1 MLEKIKKVYQG
12 FVLAL
17 TCFLFIVTIYVL
29 IAGTNAIKKGEMM
42 SIFGYTYSVVP
53 TNSMEPEINVG
64 DSVIGHK
71 VKYSSLEIGDDIIYH
86 YVTEDYDIF
95 VVHRIIRYDEGKGFK
110 TQGIN
115 NQFED
120 EGYVTEDNFIAK
132 VVWHGSLANI
142 GQVVLKHRG
151 TLFLVLI
158 GILLL
163 ISANGVFDIIKT
175 LDEKKKLTLEEE
187 KEKEKIDWENK
198 LREEV
203 LAELEKEKNEKNDE

>member
-1 MLEKIKKVYQG
+1 MIGKIKKIYQA
-12 FVLAL
+12 FVLVL

-29 IAGTNAIKKGEMM
+29 IAGTNAMKKGDMM

-71 VKYSSLEIGDDIIYH
+71 VKYSSLEIGQDIIYH
-86 YVTEDYDIF
+86 YVTDEYDIF

-120 EGYVTEDNFIAK
+120 EGYVTEDNFIAR

-203 LAELEKEKNEKNDE
+203 LAELENEKNNQNE

>member
-1 MLEKIKKVYQG
+1 
-12 FVLAL
+12 
-17 TCFLFIVTIYVL
+17 
-29 IAGTNAIKKGEMM
+29 M

-71 VKYSSLEIGDDIIYH
+71 VKYSSLDIGQDIIYH
-86 YVTEDYDIF
+86 YVTDDYDIF

-115 NQFED
+115 NNFED
-120 EGYVTEDNFIAK
+120 EGYVTEDNFIAR

-175 LDEKKKLTLEEE
+175 LDDKKKLSLEEE

-203 LAELEKEKNEKNDE
+203 LAELENEKNKQNE

>member
-1 MLEKIKKVYQG
+1 MLEKIKKIYQG
-12 FVLAL
+12 LVLAL

-29 IAGTNAIKKGEMM
+29 IAGTNAIKKGDMM

-71 VKYSSLEIGDDIIYH
+71 VKYDSLEIGDDIIYH
-86 YVTEDYDIF
+86 LVTDEVDIF
-95 VVHRIIRYDEGKGFK
+95 VVHRIINYEEGLGFQTK
-110 TQGIN
+110 GIN
-115 NQFED
+115 NSYVD
-120 EGYVTEDNFIAK
+120 EGYVTEDNFIAE
-132 VVWHGSLANI
+132 VVWHGNLANI
-142 GQVVLKHRG
+142 GTIVLEHRG

-203 LAELEKEKNEKNDE
+203 LAELENEKNNQNE

>member
-1 MLEKIKKVYQG
+1 MLEKIKKIYQIV
-12 FVLAL
+12 VLAL

-29 IAGTNAIKKGEMM
+29 IAGSMAIKNGDMM
-42 SIFGYTYSVVP
+42 SVFGYTYSVVP

-71 VKYSSLEIGDDIIYH
+71 VKYDSLEIGDDIIYH
-86 YVTEDYDIF
+86 YVTDEYDIF

-110 TQGIN
+110 TKGIN
-115 NQFED
+115 NQLED
-120 EGYVTEDNFIAK
+120 EGYVTEDNFIAE

-203 LAELEKEKNEKNDE
+203 LAELEQEKNNQNE

>member
-1 MLEKIKKVYQG
+1 MLEKIKKIYQIA
-12 FVLAL
+12 VLAL

-29 IAGTNAIKKGEMM
+29 IAGSMAIKNGDMM

-71 VKYSSLEIGDDIIYH
+71 VKYDSLEIGDDIIYH
-86 YVTEDYDIF
+86 LVTDEVDIF
-95 VVHRIIRYDEGKGFK
+95 VVHRIINYEEGLGFQTK
-110 TQGIN
+110 GIN
-115 NQFED
+115 NSYVD
-120 EGYVTEDNFIAK
+120 EGYVTEDNFIAR
-132 VVWHGSLANI
+132 VVWHGNLANI
-142 GQVVLKHRG
+142 GTIVLEHRG

-203 LAELEKEKNEKNDE
+203 LAELENEKNNQNE

>member
-1 MLEKIKKVYQG
+1 MIGKIKKIYQA
-12 FVLAL
+12 FVLVL

-29 IAGTNAIKKGEMM
+29 IAGTNAMKKGDMM

-71 VKYSSLEIGDDIIYH
+71 VKYSSLEIGQDIIYH
-86 YVTEDYDIF
+86 YVTDEYDIF

-120 EGYVTEDNFIAK
+120 EGYVTEDNFIAR

-163 ISANGVFDIIKT
+163 ISANGIFDIIKT

-203 LAELEKEKNEKNDE
+203 LAELENEKNNQNE

>member
-1 MLEKIKKVYQG
+1 MIGKIKKIYQA

-29 IAGTNAIKKGEMM
+29 IAGTNAIKKGDMM

-71 VKYSSLEIGDDIIYH
+71 VKYSSLDIGQDIIYH
-86 YVTEDYDIF
+86 YVTDDYDIF
-95 VVHRIIRYDEGKGFK
+95 VVHRIIRYDEGLGFK

-115 NQFED
+115 NNFED
-120 EGYVTEDNFIAK
+120 ECYVTEDNFIAR

-142 GQVVLKHRG
+142 GTIVLEHRG

-203 LAELEKEKNEKNDE
+203 LAELENEKNNQNE

>member
-1 MLEKIKKVYQG
+1 MIGKIKKIYLA

-29 IAGTNAIKKGEMM
+29 IAGTNAMKNGDMM

-71 VKYSSLEIGDDIIYH
+71 VKYSSLEIGQDIIYH
-86 YVTEDYDIF
+86 LVTDEVDIF
-95 VVHRIIRYDEGKGFK
+95 VVHRIIRYEEGFGFK

-115 NQFED
+115 NSYDD
-120 EGYVTEDNFIAK
+120 EGFVTEENFIAK

-203 LAELEKEKNEKNDE
+203 LAELENEKNNQNE

>member
-1 MLEKIKKVYQG
+1 MIGKIKKIYQA

-29 IAGTNAIKKGEMM
+29 IAGTNAMKKGDMM

-71 VKYSSLEIGDDIIYH
+71 VKYSSLDIGQDIIYH
-86 YVTEDYDIF
+86 YVTDDYDIF

-115 NQFED
+115 NNFED

-175 LDEKKKLTLEEE
+175 LDEKKKISLEEE

-203 LAELEKEKNEKNDE
+203 LAELENEKNNQNE

>member
-1 MLEKIKKVYQG
+1 MLEKIKKIYQIA
-12 FVLAL
+12 VLAL

-29 IAGTNAIKKGEMM
+29 IAGAMAIKNGDMM

-71 VKYSSLEIGDDIIYH
+71 VKYDSLEIGDDIIYH
-86 YVTEDYDIF
+86 LVTDEVDIF
-95 VVHRIIRYDEGKGFK
+95 VVHRIINYEEGLGFQTK
-110 TQGIN
+110 GIN
-115 NQFED
+115 NSYVD
-120 EGYVTEDNFIAK
+120 EGYVTEDNFIAR
-132 VVWHGSLANI
+132 VVWHGNLANI
-142 GQVVLKHRG
+142 GTIVLEHRG

-203 LAELEKEKNEKNDE
+203 LAELENEKNNQNE

>member
-1 MLEKIKKVYQG
+1 MLKKIKKIYQG
-12 FVLAL
+12 LVLAL

-29 IAGTNAIKKGEMM
+29 IAGTNAIKKGDMM

-53 TNSMEPEINVG
+53 TNSMEPEIQVG

-71 VKYSSLEIGDDIIYH
+71 VKYSSLEIGDDVIYH
-86 YVTEDYDIF
+86 YIHDGVDIF
-95 VVHRIIRYDEGKGFK
+95 VVHRIIRYDEGEGFK

-115 NQFED
+115 NNFED
-120 EGYVTEDNFIAK
+120 AIYVTEDNFIAK
-132 VVWHGSLANI
+132 VVWHGNLANI
-142 GQVVLKHRG
+142 GTIVLEHRG

-203 LAELEKEKNEKNDE
+203 LAELENEKNNQNE

>member
-1 MLEKIKKVYQG
+1 MIGKIKKIYQA

-29 IAGTNAIKKGEMM
+29 IAGTNAMKKGDMM

-71 VKYSSLEIGDDIIYH
+71 VKYSSLEIGQDIIYH
-86 YVTEDYDIF
+86 LVTDEVDIF
-95 VVHRIIRYDEGKGFK
+95 VVHRIIRYEEGLGFK

-115 NQFED
+115 NSYED
-120 EGYVTEDNFIAK
+120 EGYITEDNFIAR
-132 VVWHGSLANI
+132 VVWHGNLANI
-142 GQVVLKHRG
+142 GTIVLEHRG

-203 LAELEKEKNEKNDE
+203 LAELENEKNNQNE